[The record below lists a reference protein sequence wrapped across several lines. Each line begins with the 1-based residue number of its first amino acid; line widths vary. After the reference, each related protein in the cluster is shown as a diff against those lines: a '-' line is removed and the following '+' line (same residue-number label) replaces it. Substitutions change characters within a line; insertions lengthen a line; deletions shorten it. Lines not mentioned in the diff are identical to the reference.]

1 MQDKLFRK
9 AALEKLS
16 SPEEL
21 DQLMQV
27 TTPRGWFALLGLIGL
42 LAVAVV
48 IGIAT
53 VIPVRANASY
63 CLLLKDTAGT
73 ISGIMYVS
81 YRTGESRIEVGDEA
95 RLSISDRSGFVLGK
109 VQSVGDFPVNESDIQ
124 AVISSSTLAAQL
136 LNENGSLIEV
146 RVDLLADE
154 SAPGNY
160 LWSSGPSAP
169 IAMESKL
176 RCEAAV
182 TIERKPAVQ
191 LILRGS

>member
-42 LAVAVV
+42 LAAAVV

-53 VIPVRANASY
+53 VIPVRTNASY
-63 CLLLKDTAGT
+63 CLLLKDNAGT
-73 ISGIMYVS
+73 ISSVMYVP
-81 YRTGESRIEVGDEA
+81 YRTGENRIEVGDEA
-95 RLSISDRSGFVLGK
+95 RMSVTERSGFVLGK
-109 VQSVGDFPVNESDIQ
+109 VLSVGDFPVNENEIQ
-124 AVISSSTLAAQL
+124 TIVGSSTLAAQL

-146 RVDLLADE
+146 HVELSADE

-176 RCEAAV
+176 RCEAAI
-182 TIERKPAVQ
+182 TIDRKPAVQ